1 MQSQL
6 RSMRLVPE
14 LSDSDSGNSRV
25 TSRITPEA
33 ESDSMQIS
41 HTKITHSI
49 GKGVNE
55 RLETSGREKLP
66 QRLIDLLA
74 RLHEAEERDR
84 SLSARKE

>member
-1 MQSQL
+1 MQ
-6 RSMRLVPE
+6 
-14 LSDSDSGNSRV
+14 
-25 TSRITPEA
+25 T
-33 ESDSMQIS
+33 S

>member
-1 MQSQL
+1 VQNQL

-14 LSDSDSGNSRV
+14 FRFRFGERRV
-25 TSRITPEA
+25 TSRINSEA
-33 ESDSMQIS
+33 ESNSMQTS
-41 HTKITHSI
+41 HTKIAHSI